1 MNNKGLSFLQTVEG
15 EWGDCERT
23 TRRTKRW
30 LESNGGPRSNYVNY
44 RLSLHTDI
52 VILAPLQFGGFMYYE
67 IVHKAS
73 KVILFIF
80 SQLTH

>member
-1 MNNKGLSFLQTVEG
+1 MSTTVSHSI
-15 EWGDCERT
+15 
-23 TRRTKRW
+23 
-30 LESNGGPRSNYVNY
+30 L
-44 RLSLHTDI
+44 I

-80 SQLTH
+80 SQLTY

>member
-1 MNNKGLSFLQTVEG
+1 MTVRGRHAERKHDWKVMG
-15 EWGDCERT
+15 VGDRGAHMST
-23 TRRTKRW
+23 TVSHSI
-30 LESNGGPRSNYVNY
+30 L
-44 RLSLHTDI
+44 I

>member
-1 MNNKGLSFLQTVEG
+1 MTVRGRHAERKSD
-15 EWGDCERT
+15 WKVMGDRGAHMST
-23 TRRTKRW
+23 TVSHSI
-30 LESNGGPRSNYVNY
+30 L
-44 RLSLHTDI
+44 I

>member
-23 TRRTKRW
+23 TRRKKKW
-30 LESNGGPRSNYVNY
+30 LESNGGPRSTYVNY
-44 RLSLHTDI
+44 CLSLHTDSNLSSSS
-52 VILAPLQFGGFMYYE
+52 VWRFMFYE

-80 SQLTH
+80 SQLTY